1 MTAANEIRIK
11 SVYAGVVIGVV
22 VAFFAAALP
31 TAMDWYSNPGGI
43 FRTGSASNWPIVFQT
58 WFSWFWPVAVVS
70 IPTAIIAHAY
80 LRNRNVENRM

>member
-1 MTAANEIRIK
+1 MTAANKIRIK

-31 TAMDWYSNPGGI
+31 TAIDWYSNPGGI
-43 FRTGSASNWPIVFQT
+43 FRTGLASNWPVVLQT

-70 IPTAIIAHAY
+70 IPIAIIALAY
-80 LRNRNVENRM
+80 LRNRNIENGM

>member
-31 TAMDWYSNPGGI
+31 TAMDWYSNPDGI
-43 FRTGSASNWPIVFQT
+43 FRSGSASNWPIVFQT

>member
-1 MTAANEIRIK
+1 MTAANENRIK
-11 SVYAGVVIGVV
+11 SVYAGVSIGVV

-31 TAMDWYSNPGGI
+31 TAMDWYSNPGGV

-70 IPTAIIAHAY
+70 IPTAIFAHAY
-80 LRNRNVENRM
+80 LGNRNVENGM

>member
-31 TAMDWYSNPGGI
+31 TAMDWYSNPDGI
-43 FRTGSASNWPIVFQT
+43 FRSGSASNWPIVFQT

-70 IPTAIIAHAY
+70 IPTAVIAHAY

>member
-11 SVYAGVVIGVV
+11 SVYVGVAIGVV

-31 TAMDWYSNPGGI
+31 TAMDWYSNPDGI
-43 FRTGSASNWPIVFQT
+43 FRSGSASNWPIVFQT